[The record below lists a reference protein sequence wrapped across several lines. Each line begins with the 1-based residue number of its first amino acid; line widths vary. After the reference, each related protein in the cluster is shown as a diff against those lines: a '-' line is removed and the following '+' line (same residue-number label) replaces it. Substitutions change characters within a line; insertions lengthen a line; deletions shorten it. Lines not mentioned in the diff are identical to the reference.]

1 MTLDT
6 CQLEVH
12 KQTSYNT
19 MELDVWQYLH
29 QNHWVTV

>member
-19 MELDVWQYLH
+19 MELDVW
-29 QNHWVTV
+29 